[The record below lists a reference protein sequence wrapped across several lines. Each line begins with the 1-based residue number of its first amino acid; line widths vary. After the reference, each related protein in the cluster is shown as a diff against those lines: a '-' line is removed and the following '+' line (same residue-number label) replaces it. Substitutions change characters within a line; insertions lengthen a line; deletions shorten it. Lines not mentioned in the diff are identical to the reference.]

1 MPEDCN
7 IVAKGIHKRAR
18 TELTLNQTNYI
29 RRFSSSH
36 RYVEYSKAVLRH
48 VLEKPF
54 LFSIDV
60 YIIFV
65 N

>member
-36 RYVEYSKAVLRH
+36 RYVNTVLRR
-48 VLEKPF
+48 VLEKPFF

-60 YIIFV
+60 YIIFI